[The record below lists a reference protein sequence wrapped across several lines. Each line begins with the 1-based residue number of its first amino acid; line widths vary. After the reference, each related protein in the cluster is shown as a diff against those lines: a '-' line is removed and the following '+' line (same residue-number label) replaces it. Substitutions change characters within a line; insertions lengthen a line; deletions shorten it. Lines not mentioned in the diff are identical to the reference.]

1 MTRHI
6 NDGVELLAGKRR
18 ESVRLVAVH
27 TDEAS
32 AVRNFSG
39 DASCGARHVMAHRG
53 GVSGNCAPEKLRAA
67 KDQQAHS
74 YTSKQCYQQP
84 PALQL

>member
-18 ESVRLVAVH
+18 QAVRLVAVH

-32 AVRNFSG
+32 AVRNCSG
-39 DASCGARHVMAHRG
+39 DASCGARDVMIHRA
-53 GVSGNCAPEKLRAA
+53 GVDGDCAPEKLRST

-74 YTSKQCYQQP
+74 YTPRGIDLSMISE
-84 PALQL
+84 LR